1 MSNPA
6 SNVVLDDISS
16 FFNGSRTSFPLRL
29 SGGAFVPVNAA
40 QLNVVIGGVP
50 QSPATNYS
58 VLGDSITFSTAPN
71 TGLACFIIALF
82 AGSGTVVSSA
92 PVVYGL
98 LKAELGAF
106 EEDPTADDLVTFG
119 QKFNYNMGLVDPAL
133 QVTAS
138 LQSDMLSLTARGLI
152 VGLAYGG
159 SY

>member
-1 MSNPA
+1 MSNAA
-6 SNVVLDDISS
+6 SNVVLDDIST
-16 FFNGSRTSFPLRL
+16 FFNGSRTTFPLRL

-50 QSPATNYS
+50 QSPAANFS
-58 VLGDSITFSTAPN
+58 VSGDSITFTAAP
-71 TGLACFIIALF
+71 TSGLGCFIIALF

-98 LKAELGAF
+98 LRAELGAF

-119 QKFNYNMGLVDPAL
+119 QKFNYNMGLIDPAL
-133 QVTAS
+133 HVTSS
-138 LQSDMLSLTARGLI
+138 LQSDVLSMAARGLI
-152 VGLAYGG
+152 VGRTYGG